1 MNSNIVSDVFKQFD
15 YTLNEKETIND
26 SDLYN
31 YIGISD
37 RYKFSEH
44 LMDIVTFNRFLSQ
57 LIKTKIENRSLETD
71 NRQLNMMK
79 MYSVLYLDVDYNLRD
94 QDETMAHRINHEIYV
109 HFIIVLLKNCQTECK
124 ILDRKSVV

>member
-15 YTLNEKETIND
+15 YTLNEKEAINE

-44 LMDIVTFNRFLSQ
+44 LMDIDTFNRFLLQ
-57 LIKTKIENRSLETD
+57 LIKTKIENHSLETD
-71 NRQLNMMK
+71 NRQLNMLR

-94 QDETMAHRINHEIYV
+94 QDETMAHKINHEIFV
-109 HFIIVLLKNCQTECK
+109 HFITTLLKNMVTM
-124 ILDRKSVV
+124 